1 MTSYQ
6 FKCQDIG
13 MDCDFKVSAKKA
25 EDLIPQ
31 IADHAKSAHE
41 MTEIS
46 DDLKQKVNSAIKK
59 KFF

>member
-1 MTSYQ
+1 MASYQ

-13 MDCDFKVSAKKA
+13 MDCDFKVSAKNA

>member
-1 MTSYQ
+1 
-6 FKCQDIG
+6 
-13 MDCDFKVSAKKA
+13 MDCDFKVSAKNA